1 MLTCEALRALHG
13 DSLLLHF
20 GTKAQPRLA
29 VIDGGPPGVF
39 NDALRPRLEELRTE
53 RGLDAGKPLPIDLMM
68 VSHIDDDHIVG
79 LRDLMSDLKDTK
91 DAKQPLPWK
100 ITRFWHNAFDDLI
113 NNDEVGA
120 ASVAESASL
129 ASIGNEFAH
138 LDGGAVLASVANGRE
153 LALLIKAFGLE
164 GNTPFDG
171 VVQIGHEPIELGN
184 LTLTVLAPDKKRL
197 KKLQTKWNKEIK
209 AIIAKEKKTKADK
222 AALAAFTDTSVH
234 NLSSIVMLAEADGKR
249 MLLTGD
255 GRGDDTLAGL
265 RALKLLDKKGKIR
278 VDLLKLPHHGSDRD
292 VAPTYF
298 EAIKADHYVI
308 SANGRD
314 DNPDIATLQMIVD
327 SRMNDD
333 FTIHLTYPEAEY
345 IKPAVGNAVTK
356 FFAGQK
362 KKGRAF
368 GVEIRDPAELS
379 IKIPL
384 AR

>member
-1 MLTCEALRALHG
+1 MLTFEAVRALHG

-20 GTKAQPRLA
+20 GTTAQPRLV

-53 RGLDAGKPLPIDLMM
+53 RGLAAGKPLPIDLMM

-100 ITRFWHNAFDDLI
+100 ITRFWHNAFDDLVS
-113 NNDEVGA
+113 NDEVGA
-120 ASVAESASL
+120 ASVAEAASL
-129 ASIGNEFAH
+129 ASVGNEFDH

-153 LALLIKAFGLE
+153 LAQLIEAFGLE

-171 VVQIGHEPIELGN
+171 LVQIGHDPIKIGN

-265 RALKLLDKKGKIR
+265 KALKLLDKKGKIR
-278 VDLLKLPHHGSDRD
+278 VDLL
-292 VAPTYF
+292 
-298 EAIKADHYVI
+298 
-308 SANGRD
+308 
-314 DNPDIATLQMIVD
+314 
-327 SRMNDD
+327 
-333 FTIHLTYPEAEY
+333 
-345 IKPAVGNAVTK
+345 
-356 FFAGQK
+356 
-362 KKGRAF
+362 
-368 GVEIRDPAELS
+368 
-379 IKIPL
+379 
-384 AR
+384 